1 MFISVWVKTEQ
12 QGPGELLQLLDI
24 PEWKWDSISMDF
36 IDGLP
41 RSRRGNTRIW
51 VIIDRLTK
59 SAHFI
64 LIKSKRTAPFLAS
77 LYIREV
83 VRLHGFP
90 SSIVSDR
97 DPLFTSECWRSLQE
111 ALGTQQGLSTAY
123 HPQTDGQTE
132 RVNRVL
138 EDLLRICILDFGGT
152 WRSTFHWLSW
162 PTVIVSGLVLAWH
175 HSRLCTGDLASHLR
189 VGLSLLRDCYLDQR
203 W

>member
-1 MFISVWVKTEQ
+1 MYRDMKRMFYWTGMKGDVAKFVSRCLVCQRVKAEQ
-12 QGPGELLQLLDI
+12 QRPDRLLQLLDI

-41 RSRRGNTRIW
+41 RSRRGNTSIW

-64 LIKSKRTAPFLAS
+64 LIESKRTAPFLVS

-83 VRLHGFP
+83 VQLHGVP

-97 DPLFTSECWRSLQE
+97 DPLFTSEFWRSLQE
-111 ALGTQQGLSTAY
+111 ALGTQQRLSTAY

-138 EDLLRICILDFGGT
+138 EDLL
-152 WRSTFHWLSW
+152 
-162 PTVIVSGLVLAWH
+162 
-175 HSRLCTGDLASHLR
+175 
-189 VGLSLLRDCYLDQR
+189 
-203 W
+203 